1 MNKLHVN
8 QDTNDGIEIYY
19 EKLKDKLKRMNGKLK
34 GKILGWLI
42 FNLLIIYSFIII
54 MYKL

>member
-8 QDTNDGIEIYY
+8 QDTNDGVEIYY

>member
-8 QDTNDGIEIYY
+8 QDKNDGVEIYY